1 MNTALLL
8 LQNRASFFLCA
19 FGQKMGFVSLKS
31 KRYFYGLDGSS
42 LNRAKRNDEYGE
54 AKNYFG

>member
-1 MNTALLL
+1 MV
-8 LQNRASFFLCA
+8 SVFFKC
-19 FGQKMGFVSLKS
+19 GRWQKMGFVSLDS

-42 LNRAKRNDEYGE
+42 LNRGKRNDEYGE